1 MPAHPRALVRAA
13 LLLLALALVLIAAP
27 APAGAS
33 PDLLSQ
39 PQRQW
44 LANHGPLKIGVFN
57 DYPPYGFLDAQGRPA
72 GISID
77 LWRLVAKKLDL
88 KLTFTPVPF
97 ADQLA
102 GLKNGRF
109 DSLAGCFPLAE
120 RQAFAQFSAPFLTIG
135 TYIWAAPELA
145 KTVTGLADLQGRA
158 VGAVAGDSGQV
169 LAQKAG
175 LAVTAYADYPQAVQA
190 LAAGSV
196 QAMVMDELVVERLV
210 RQLGLTGKLVRA
222 GAAVDQGRM
231 TWPVAKGNATL
242 LEILNLGLKNVS
254 PAELKAVTDQW
265 LK

>member
-1 MPAHPRALVRAA
+1 MPAPVRASA
-13 LLLLALALVLIAAP
+13 RILWLLLALAAAAAP
-27 APAGAS
+27 APAAAS
-33 PDLLSQ
+33 PDLLGP

-44 LANHGPLKIGVFN
+44 LANHGPLKIGVFS
-57 DYPPYGFLDAQGRPA
+57 DYPPYGFLDAKAQPA

-77 LWRLVAKKLDL
+77 LWRLVARKLDL
-88 KLTFTPVPF
+88 KLSFTPARF

-120 RQAFAQFSAPFLTIG
+120 RQAFAQFSEPFLTIG
-135 TYIWAAPELA
+135 AYIWTAPALA
-145 KTVTGLADLQGRA
+145 KSVQGLNDLKGRS

-175 LAVTAYADYPQAVQA
+175 LTVTAFADYPQAVKA
-190 LAAGSV
+190 LAAGDV
-196 QAMVMDELVVERLV
+196 QAIVMDELVVEHV
-210 RQLGLTGKLVRA
+210 AKEAGLTGRLARA

-231 TWPVAKGNATL
+231 TWPVAKGNAML
-242 LEILNLGLKNVS
+242 LEILNLGLKAVS
-254 PAELKAVTDQW
+254 PAELKAITDQW